1 MLLLAFFASSEAVVE
16 SLSSPLDA
24 DRIPVLLVPG
34 WGDEAVHVLPLRD
47 RLAEA
52 GWPAGGISMLAFV
65 DPFGSNGDHDSEV
78 AVAV

>member
-1 MLLLAFFASSEAVVE
+1 ML
-16 SLSSPLDA
+16 SL
-24 DRIPVLLVPG
+24 G
-34 WGDEAVHVLPLRD
+34 D

-52 GWPAGGISMLAFV
+52 GWPAGGISMLTFV